1 MKKMVLMLIATQVNP
16 KDVSDC
22 RRLFQT
28 IDADNNGSLTFQ
40 ELQSGL
46 QDLEGGPELIRQL
59 MKADLDNSGEI
70 SYTEF
75 LAATLSE
82 EIYMREDYFD
92 AAFKMLDKDNSGK
105 IDLSEVLNIIGPGTK
120 NERLVAE
127 AIREVDDNGDGEIS
141 YQEFMLMMARGTDIE
156 PKLEKAIEQIN

>member
-16 KDVSDC
+16 KDVSDL
-22 RRLFQT
+22 RKLFQT
-28 IDADNNGSLTFQ
+28 MDTDDNGSLTLQ
-40 ELQSGL
+40 ELRGGL
-46 QDLEGGPELIRQL
+46 QDLDGGPDLIKQV

-105 IDLSEVLNIIGPGTK
+105 IDFNEILSIIGSGTAK
-120 NERLVAE
+120 NERVVAQ
-127 AIREVDDNGDGEIS
+127 AIREIDENGDGEIS
-141 YQEFMLMMARGTDIE
+141 YQEFMLMMARGTDVE
-156 PKLEKAIEQIN
+156 QRLLKAI